1 VSRFDFQF
9 SADAPIQSVRRSI
22 PDNLRFPQC
31 RCIAALYFG
40 ERLPM
45 NHFISRALATLL
57 AGAAMAVSFSAAALA
72 PAKGK
77 VILTITGKVADKNSP
92 QAAEFDLAMLE
103 KLPQQSFTTMTPWD
117 KKPIKFTG
125 PLLRD
130 VLAAAKASGT
140 TIKATALNDYQTSI
154 PLEDSQKFDVMLAH
168 KMNGEL
174 IPVKT
179 KGPLFIVY
187 PFDAKAELRATTYYE
202 RSAWQLKSM
211 AIE

>member
-1 VSRFDFQF
+1 MKLILTKTLAVS
-9 SADAPIQSVRRSI
+9 
-22 PDNLRFPQC
+22 
-31 RCIAALYFG
+31 AL
-40 ERLPM
+40 
-45 NHFISRALATLL
+45 TLL
-57 AGAAMAVSFSAAALA
+57 FTGVQPAAALE

-77 VILTITGKVADKNSP
+77 VILTITGKVADKNTP
-92 QAAEFDLAMLE
+92 TATAFDLAMLE
-103 KLPQQSFTTMTPWD
+103 KLPQQNFTTLTPWD

-130 VLAAAKASGT
+130 VLAAAKAQGT
-140 TIKATALNDYQTSI
+140 VIKAAALNDYQTSI
-154 PLEDSQKFDVMLAH
+154 PLDDSQKFDVILAH
-168 KMNGEL
+168 KMNGED

-187 PFDAKAELRATTYYE
+187 PFDSKAELRSPTYYE